1 MSAHKGPHKT
11 DHNNLIK
18 VKIEIKIKEKE
29 TMTTEIQKFS
39 IVLLKS
45 QTELIASNP
54 SLLSSDALGKSH
66 LSLMASAAISSL
78 QNEPVNPSPSG
89 QLSRDIILYLYSQ
102 CQKNQEVPPLP
113 ESSKA

>member
-1 MSAHKGPHKT
+1 M
-11 DHNNLIK
+11 D
-18 VKIEIKIKEKE
+18 V
-29 TMTTEIQKFS
+29 QKFS

-45 QTELIASNP
+45 QTDLIASNP
-54 SLLSSDALGKSH
+54 SLLSSDSLGKSH
-66 LSLMASAAISSL
+66 LSLMASAAISSF

-113 ESSKA
+113 ESSKASFISYMASALSKSLQDM